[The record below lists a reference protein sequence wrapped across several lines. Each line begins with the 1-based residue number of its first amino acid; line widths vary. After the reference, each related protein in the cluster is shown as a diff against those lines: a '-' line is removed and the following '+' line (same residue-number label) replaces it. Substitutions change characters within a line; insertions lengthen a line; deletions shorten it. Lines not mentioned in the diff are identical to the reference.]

1 MRLTFAAY
9 VTVEREE
16 GRSVYVCQPFN
27 GQKIVTRDPLLS
39 TALSKLSSKMRKT
52 VNEWIREGKSHWISS
67 WLYDSRTITK
77 VLKLTLVLRDRT
89 LRWKLLA
96 VIVPDFERY
105 LVMSPSVPEVSFE
118 VGSLDILE
126 TRAVEVYSHWAQEK
140 LGLRQEALLQSVS
153 VEGDLWIEPIEI
165 EVETAVKSNKPPKNI
180 LAAIFGGTKT
190 SGSEELHKVG
200 QCLDDIS
207 GDFDVVIGREKFIH
221 EIDRMLKREDRQ
233 GVMIVGQ
240 PSSGKSAIFR
250 ECVKRRTDR
259 FRDAKGNRPQVWW
272 LAPQRLISG
281 MSYLGQWEQRWLAI
295 LREATRRDHV
305 LYFDDLVTFFSA
317 GRTRDSSLSAADV
330 LRSYLS
336 EHRVR
341 IVVEATP
348 EELAILRRRDRAL
361 ADRFHI
367 VHVPSLDSESSLPIV
382 LEATQL
388 IEVRD
393 QVYFHPEVVPLVMRQ
408 QEMLSPEKAFPGK
421 AIEMVRSLGKQ
432 ASSTVQ
438 RTSVLELAARQTGS
452 SLPFLVD
459 RLGQQAAI
467 RHQIEGQIIGQPDAV
482 SALARI
488 VIRFTQNLQ
497 PTDRPLGVLLF
508 LGPTGVGKTESA
520 KAITRLLFEDESHL
534 VRLDMNEL
542 TTPLAA
548 EQLVGTFDEPDGR
561 LTAAVRR
568 KPNCVIL
575 LDEIEKAHPDVFDYL
590 LQVLGEGRL
599 TDARGRV
606 ADFRS
611 SIIIMTS
618 NLGAREQS
626 AGVGFDTSAA
636 RQSQV
641 FTKAAQ
647 SFFRPEFFNRIDE
660 VIAFRAL
667 DAEDVK
673 QIVQIQ
679 LEQVLARDGIKRRQV
694 FVAIDENAV
703 QAVVDAG
710 FDSQLGA
717 RAVRRML
724 EREVI
729 QPLGD
734 ALSALSTN
742 QPSLVRIVE
751 NDRKLTCQ
759 TRALSTAT
767 QRDYE
772 ANTNLEQLAEIG
784 KTLQAKLDSQLSG
797 LADELRARDEEMKLH
812 NHNASYYALREQVY
826 HCGELLKVAR
836 FRLSQ
841 KTEPRMDAS
850 PGPSAVK
857 RKSDGFRMASTKRF
871 LREWIDEEDMRQTI
885 SDGQSERHY
894 DQYTNR
900 DLAWQLSESLILA
913 SALVSTALTPRKW
926 LVGINPLTTD
936 YEYQRRIGFQRS
948 FNDYLAL
955 KGRLHSP
962 SLLPLLAGCLKNRF
976 QYEVI
981 GEMAFQ
987 ELVQGYYLVSGVS
1000 LIGLL
1005 GPLLGTYQTQE
1016 KQQALHLRSLQAIPV
1031 IGSPS
1036 INELN
1041 EVIRS
1046 ESSGFQNVEMHTPY
1060 EQLMPNDVIRGSLSN
1075 EIVDYVSGSHLSFA
1089 SENWTRADVGHDRVR
1104 RWWMQCMPIPPE
1116 LRTLRNSTILSEP
1129 IEEGASS

>member
-16 GRSVYVCQPFN
+16 GRRVYVCQPYC
-27 GQKIVTRDPLLS
+27 GYKIVTRDPLLT
-39 TALSKLSSKMRKT
+39 TALSKLSAKMRKVAST
-52 VNEWIREGKSHWISS
+52 WVREGKSHLLGS
-67 WLYDSRTITK
+67 WLFEPDSISK
-77 VLKLTLVLRDRT
+77 VVKLTLVLRDRT
-89 LRWKLLA
+89 LRWKLLLVA
-96 VIVPDFERY
+96 VPTFDRY
-105 LVMSPSVPEVSFE
+105 LVMSPSVPEAPFE
-118 VGSLDILE
+118 VESLEDLE
-126 TRAVEVYSHWAQEK
+126 SRAVAVYAHWAQK
-140 LGLRQEALLQSVS
+140 KIGLPEEALLHLVN
-153 VEGDLWIEPIEI
+153 VEGDLWIEPLEVEI
-165 EVETAVKSNKPPKNI
+165 ETAVDKTKSKKNI
-180 LAAIFGGTKT
+180 LAAIFGGGKT
-190 SGSEELHKVG
+190 NGSEELHKVG
-200 QCLDDIS
+200 QCLDDMVN
-207 GDFDVVIGREKFIH
+207 DFDLVIGRDDFID
-221 EIDRMLKREDRQ
+221 EVDRMLQREDRQ

-250 ECVKRRTDR
+250 ECVRRR
-259 FRDAKGNRPQVWW
+259 AERYREAKGNRPQVWW

-295 LREATRRDHV
+295 LREATKRDHI

-341 IVVEATP
+341 IAVEATP

-367 VHVPSLDSESSLPIV
+367 VNLPSLDSASSLPIV
-382 LEATQL
+382 LEAAQQ
-388 IEVRD
+388 IEVRNE
-393 QVYFHPEVVPLVMRQ
+393 VYFHPEVVPLVMRQ
-408 QEMLSPEKAFPGK
+408 QEMLSPERAFPGK
-421 AIEMVRSLGKQ
+421 AIDMLRSLGKQ
-432 ASSTVQ
+432 TKSSAVQ
-438 RTSVLELAARQTGS
+438 RINVLELTARQTGS

-459 RLGQQAAI
+459 RLGQQSAI
-467 RHQIEGQIIGQPDAV
+467 RHHIEGQIIGQPDAV
-482 SALARI
+482 AALSRV

-520 KAITRLLFEDESHL
+520 KALTRLLFEDESHL

-542 TTPLAA
+542 TTAYAA
-548 EQLVGTFDEPDGR
+548 EQLVGSFDEPDGR

-626 AGVGFDTSAA
+626 SGVGFDVSAS

-660 VIAFRAL
+660 VIAFRSL
-667 DAEDVK
+667 DVEDIK
-673 QIVQIQ
+673 QIVQVQ
-679 LEQVLARDGIKRRQV
+679 LEQVLARDGIKRRKV
-694 FVAIDENAV
+694 FVAIDEMAIQTIV
-703 QAVVDAG
+703 GAG
-710 FDSQLGA
+710 FDAQFGA

-734 ALSALSTN
+734 TLATISTN
-742 QPSLVRIVE
+742 QPTLIQIAAGERGV
-751 NDRKLTCQ
+751 LCQ
-759 TRALSTAT
+759 TRALSFANP
-767 QRDYE
+767 REYD
-772 ANTNLEQLAEIG
+772 ANTDLEQLAEAG
-784 KTLQAKLDSQLSG
+784 KALHAKLDARLTQI
-797 LADELRARDEEMKLH
+797 ADDLRAGDEAMQLR

-841 KTEPRMDAS
+841 KSEPRLDAA

-857 RKSDGFRMASTKRF
+857 RKPDGYRTVSTKRF
-871 LREWIDEEDMRQTI
+871 LRDWIDEEDMRQTI
-885 SDGQSERHY
+885 TEGHSDRKYE
-894 DQYTNR
+894 QYSNR
-900 DLAWQLSESLILA
+900 DLATQLSDSLILA
-913 SALVSTALTPRKW
+913 TALVEAALTPRRW
-926 LVGINPLTTD
+926 LVGIKLLTTD
-936 YEYQRRIGFQRS
+936 AEYQRRLEFHRS
-948 FNDYLAL
+948 FNDYLM
-955 KGRLHSP
+955 LHGMMDSP
-962 SLLPLLAGCLKNRF
+962 SLLTLLVGCLKHRF
-976 QYEVI
+976 QYEI
-981 GEMAFQ
+981 ASENFMH
-987 ELVQGYYLVSGVS
+987 GYYLVSGVS

-1005 GPLLGTYQTQE
+1005 GPLLGTYQTQM
-1016 KQQALHLRSLQAIPV
+1016 KNQAAHLRCLQAIPV
-1031 IGSPS
+1031 TGSPS
-1036 INELN
+1036 TEELN
-1041 EVIRS
+1041 AMIQATS
-1046 ESSGFQNVEMHTPY
+1046 QASSHGELTTPP
-1060 EQLMPNDVIRGSLSN
+1060 EQLLPTSVIRGSVSKDY
-1075 EIVDYVSGSHLSFA
+1075 VDYVSGSRLSF
-1089 SENWTRADVGHDRVR
+1089 SPEHWTRIELSQERVR

-1116 LRTLRNSTILSEP
+1116 LRSPRGRSVS
-1129 IEEGASS
+1129 IESLDEGANN

>member
-1 MRLTFAAY
+1 MRLTCAAY
-9 VTVEREE
+9 ITVEREE
-16 GRSVYVCQPFN
+16 GRSVFVCQPFA
-27 GQKIVTRDPLLS
+27 GQKIVARDPLLR
-39 TALSKLSSKMRKT
+39 TALSKLSSKMRKAASD
-52 VNEWIREGKSHWISS
+52 WIREGKSHWIGS
-67 WLYDSRTITK
+67 WLYDPQAITK
-77 VLKLTLVLRDRT
+77 VVKLTLVLRDRT
-89 LRWKLLA
+89 LRWKLLTVA
-96 VIVPDFERY
+96 VPAFGRY
-105 LVMSPSVPEVSFE
+105 LVMSPSVPEAPFE
-118 VGSLDILE
+118 IDGLDELDS
-126 TRAVEVYSHWAQEK
+126 RASTVYSHWAQEK
-140 LGLRQEALLQSVS
+140 IGRRQEAMLQSIS
-153 VEGDLWIEPIEI
+153 VEGDLWIEPLEI
-165 EVETAVKSNKPPKNI
+165 EVETTVDNAKPPKNI
-180 LAAIFGGTKT
+180 LAAIFGGTKS

-200 QCLDDIS
+200 QCLDDMTS
-207 GDFDVVIGREKFIH
+207 DFDPVFGRDAFID
-221 EIDRMLKREDRQ
+221 EVDRMLQREDRQ

-240 PSSGKSAIFR
+240 PSAGKSAIFR
-250 ECVKRRTDR
+250 ACVKRRADR
-259 FRDAKGNRPQVWW
+259 FREAKGNRPQVWW

-295 LREATRRDHV
+295 LREATKRDHI
-305 LYFDDLVTFFSA
+305 LYFDDLITFFSA

-336 EHRVR
+336 EHRLR

-361 ADRFHI
+361 ADRFHL
-367 VHVPSLDSESSLPIV
+367 VHVPSLDSEASLSIV
-382 LEATQL
+382 LEATQQ

-393 QVYFHPEVVPLVMRQ
+393 EVYFNPEVVPLIMRQ
-408 QEMLSPEKAFPGK
+408 QELLSPDKAFPGK
-421 AIEMVRSLGKQ
+421 AIDMVRTLGKH
-432 ASSTVQ
+432 ATSIVL
-438 RTSVLELAARQTGS
+438 RNSVLELAAQQTGS

-459 RLGQQAAI
+459 RMGQQSAI
-467 RHQIEGQIIGQPDAV
+467 RHHIEGQIIGQPDAV
-482 SALARI
+482 SALARV

-520 KAITRLLFEDESHL
+520 KALTRLLFEDDSHL

-548 EQLVGTFDEPDGR
+548 EQLVGSFDEPDGR

-618 NLGAREQS
+618 NLGAREQM
-626 AGVGFDTSAA
+626 AGVGFDVSPA

-667 DAEDVK
+667 DAEDIK

-679 LEQVLARDGIKRRQV
+679 LEQVLARDGIKRRRV
-694 FVAIDENAV
+694 FVAIDERAI
-703 QAVVDAG
+703 QSVVDAG
-710 FDSQLGA
+710 FDTQLGA

-734 ALSALSTN
+734 VLATLSTN
-742 QPSLVRIVE
+742 QPTLVRIVE
-751 NDRKLTCQ
+751 KDRQLQCQ
-759 TRALSTAT
+759 TEALTFAV
-767 QRDYE
+767 QREYE
-772 ANTNLEQLAEIG
+772 ASMNLEQLADVG
-784 KTLQAKLDSQLSG
+784 KALQSKLDSHLTSI
-797 LADELRARDEEMKLH
+797 ADELRSRDEELKIH
-812 NHNASYYALREQVY
+812 NYNASYYALREQVY

-841 KTEPRMDAS
+841 ESEPRLDSA

-857 RKSDGFRMASTKRF
+857 RKSDGYRAASTKRF

-885 SDGQSERHY
+885 SEGQNERRF
-894 DQYTNR
+894 DQYSNR
-900 DLAWQLSESLILA
+900 DLASQLSDSLILA
-913 SALVSTALTPRKW
+913 SALVEAALTPRRW
-926 LVGINPLTTD
+926 LLGIKLLTTD
-936 YEYQRRIGFQRS
+936 AEYQRRLEFHRS
-948 FNDYLAL
+948 VNDYMV
-955 KGRLHSP
+955 LHGLVDSP
-962 SLLPLLAGCLKNRF
+962 SFLPLLANCLKYRF
-976 QYEVI
+976 QYEVV
-981 GEMAFQ
+981 GEGFTSGHYM
-987 ELVQGYYLVSGVS
+987 VSGVS

-1005 GPLLGTYQTQE
+1005 GPLLGTYQTQV
-1016 KQQALHLRSLQAIPV
+1016 KNQAAHLRSLHAIP
-1031 IGSPS
+1031 ITGNPN
-1036 INELN
+1036 IKELN
-1041 EVIRS
+1041 EIIRA
-1046 ESSGFQNVEMHTPY
+1046 ESIAIDNAVLHTPP
-1060 EQLMPNDVIRGSLSN
+1060 EQLIPSHVIRGSMGR
-1075 EIVDYVSGSHLSFA
+1075 EIVDYVSGSRCLSFA
-1089 SENWTRADVGHDRVR
+1089 SENWSRVEANQERFR
-1104 RWWMQCMPIPPE
+1104 RWWIQCMPIPPE
-1116 LRTLRNSTILSEP
+1116 LRAVSSSIATTNLID
-1129 IEEGASS
+1129 EGTAR

>member
-16 GRSVYVCQPFN
+16 GRSVFVCQPYY

-39 TALSKLSSKMRKT
+39 TALSKLSSKMRKAAG
-52 VNEWIREGKSHWISS
+52 EWIREGKSHWIGA
-67 WLYDSRTITK
+67 WLYDPLAITK
-77 VLKLTLVLRDRT
+77 VVKLTLVLRDRT
-89 LRWKLLA
+89 LRWKLLTVA
-96 VIVPDFERY
+96 VPAFGRY
-105 LVMSPSVPEVSFE
+105 LVISPSVPEAPFE
-118 VGSLDILE
+118 VESLDDLE
-126 TRAVEVYSHWAQEK
+126 SRASAVYTHWAQEK
-140 LGLRQEALLQSVS
+140 IGRRQEALLQMIS
-153 VEGDLWIEPIEI
+153 VEGELWIEPIEI
-165 EVETAVKSNKPPKNI
+165 EVETTVNNARPPKNI
-180 LAAIFGGTKT
+180 LAAIFGGAKS

-200 QCLDDIS
+200 QCLDDMTA
-207 GDFDVVIGREKFIH
+207 DFDQVLGRDTIINEV
-221 EIDRMLKREDRQ
+221 DRMLQRDDRQ

-250 ECVKRRTDR
+250 ACVKRRADR
-259 FRDAKGNRPQVWW
+259 YREGKGNRPQVWW

-295 LREATRRDHV
+295 LREATKRDHI

-361 ADRFHI
+361 ADRFHL
-367 VHVPSLDSESSLPIV
+367 VYVPSLDSQDSLPIV
-382 LEATQL
+382 LEAAQQ

-393 QVYFHPEVVPLVMRQ
+393 EVYFHPEVVPLIMRQ
-408 QEMLSPEKAFPGK
+408 QEMLSPDKAFPGK
-421 AIEMVRSLGKQ
+421 AIDMVRSLGKH

-438 RTSVLELAARQTGS
+438 RGSVLELAARQTGS

-459 RLGQQAAI
+459 RFGQQSAI
-467 RHQIEGQIIGQPDAV
+467 RHHIEGQIIGQPDAV
-482 SALARI
+482 AALAR
-488 VIRFTQNLQ
+488 VVVRFTQNLQ

-520 KAITRLLFEDESHL
+520 KALTRLLFEDDSHL

-542 TTPLAA
+542 TTPYAA
-548 EQLVGTFDEPDGR
+548 EQLVGSFDEPDGR

-618 NLGAREQS
+618 NLGTREQA
-626 AGVGFDTSAA
+626 AGVGFDVSAA

-667 DAEDVK
+667 DAEDIK

-679 LEQVLARDGIKRRQV
+679 LEQVLARDGIKRRRV
-694 FVAIDENAV
+694 FVAIDPNAV
-703 QAVVDAG
+703 QTVVDAG
-710 FDSQLGA
+710 FDAQLGA

-734 ALSALSTN
+734 VLAALSTS
-742 QPSLVRIVE
+742 QPTLVRIVE
-751 NDRKLTCQ
+751 QDRQLKCQ
-759 TRALSTAT
+759 TRTLSIAAR
-767 QRDYE
+767 RDYV
-772 ANTNLEQLAEIG
+772 ANTSLEQLADVG
-784 KTLQAKLDSQLSG
+784 KTLHTKLDSQLT
-797 LADELRARDEEMKLH
+797 LIADELRSGDEALNLH

-841 KTEPRMDAS
+841 KSEPRLDTA

-857 RKSDGFRMASTKRF
+857 RKSDGHRTASTKRF

-885 SDGQSERHY
+885 SEGQSERKY
-894 DQYTNR
+894 DKYSNR
-900 DLAWQLSESLILA
+900 DLASQLSESLILA
-913 SALVSTALTPRKW
+913 SALVEAALTPRRW
-926 LVGINPLTTD
+926 LVGIKLLTTD
-936 YEYQRRIGFQRS
+936 AEYERRLEFHRS

-955 KGRLHSP
+955 HGKMDAP
-962 SLLPLLAGCLKNRF
+962 SLLPLLAGCLKNLF
-976 QYEVI
+976 QYEVV
-981 GEMAFQ
+981 GEEFSR
-987 ELVQGYYLVSGVS
+987 GYYLVSGIS

-1005 GPLLGTYQTQE
+1005 GPLLGTYETQVR
-1016 KQQALHLRSLQAIPV
+1016 QQASHLRSLHAIPITGAPDV
-1031 IGSPS
+1031 E
-1036 INELN
+1036 ELN
-1041 EVIRS
+1041 RIILA
-1046 ESSGFQNVEMHTPY
+1046 ESVASSNVGLQ
-1060 EQLMPNDVIRGSLSN
+1060 EQSIPSHVIRGSMGR
-1075 EIVDYVSGSHLSFA
+1075 EIVDYVSGSRCLSFA
-1089 SENWTRADVGHDRVR
+1089 SENWTRAEVNQERFR

-1116 LRTLRNSTILSEP
+1116 LRAVPDSTATSETVD
-1129 IEEGASS
+1129 